1 MASKQHIEEQFEKL
15 LARKV
20 LASSLM
26 GTRTK
31 TWKGRSTE
39 EELVDT
45 AAPAVIKPTALG
57 KRVREREG
65 GGDSGVD
72 QAGE

>member
-1 MASKQHIEEQFEKL
+1 MPSKKHIEEQFEEL
-15 LARKV
+15 LTRKV

-31 TWKGRSTE
+31 TWKERSTE

-57 KRVREREG
+57 KRVRERG
-65 GGDSGVD
+65 SAGDSGVD
-72 QAGE
+72 